1 MPLIWKLPW
10 ANIMLTMALKDSE
23 DDRFIGCAAPL
34 FSANTA
40 GAKIGFIDFNLAG

>member
-1 MPLIWKLPW
+1 MVLQ
-10 ANIMLTMALKDSE
+10 DSE
-23 DDRFIGCAAPL
+23 DDRFTGCAVPL